1 MNDDSQA
8 LLAAFDGVIDGTCTL
23 VKAIETV
30 SVLAAT
36 LDSGSSSSSG
46 PPIAPSSSSPEK
58 EDASNLLDLLDSSPS
73 EDTSVVWNKPAVP
86 ALKSPQYSSSSFT
99 LRPPPSEAPPAAKAI
114 FDPFDTDPFG
124 PGTSSIDDLLS
135 SSSSSTAAPQKVF
148 APQTSDMF
156 AGMSGL
162 SISGQVQ
169 GQEQAQDRTTPLS
182 TAPTSETVQSMDTA
196 SASVASKPTVDLNAL
211 IFSSKNN
218 NTSSAFPGYYG
229 QGMQQQQQQQQQ
241 FPQQPQQWQGIS
253 SPIPMPMPN
262 NSYQYP
268 LQQAPYQQ
276 QQQQFSVSPPQGNI
290 YSTSPHSMYSP
301 PQIPYP
307 PPPLPSSLPPPA
319 PQYNAQKNPFDSF

>member
-114 FDPFDTDPFG
+114 FDPFGTDPFG

-162 SISGQVQ
+162 SISGQGQ
-169 GQEQAQDRTTPLS
+169 GQGQGQAQDRTTPLS

-196 SASVASKPTVDLNAL
+196 SASVASKPIVDLNAL
-211 IFSSKNN
+211 IFTHTRACDRGKGFAPANEVPCEIAWHRALVGHRYEGSASKLLRGYG
-218 NTSSAFPGYYG
+218 THDPGRDHDAV
-229 QGMQQQQQQQQQ
+229 
-241 FPQQPQQWQGIS
+241 
-253 SPIPMPMPN
+253 
-262 NSYQYP
+262 
-268 LQQAPYQQ
+268 L
-276 QQQQFSVSPPQGNI
+276 
-290 YSTSPHSMYSP
+290 H
-301 PQIPYP
+301 
-307 PPPLPSSLPPPA
+307 
-319 PQYNAQKNPFDSF
+319 